1 MRDWIA
7 VVMAVLGVL
16 LVVAGGTLLV
26 LKALATTNVAT
37 RPAPEPID
45 DAQTAIVPPVT
56 ATETTS
62 APVAREPRQ
71 PVVGRLADAAR
82 RLPSAARL
90 IGWGVVLLVLSA
102 IAAGAIT
109 FNLQLAATS

>member
-26 LKALATTNVAT
+26 LNALATTNRAAPVA
-37 RPAPEPID
+37 EPID
-45 DAQTAIVPPVT
+45 DAQTAIVPPITDSEAT
-56 ATETTS
+56 AG
-62 APVAREPRQ
+62 PVARGPRQ
-71 PVVGRLADAAR
+71 PVVGRLAEAAR
-82 RLPSAARL
+82 RLPSADRL

-109 FNLQLAATS
+109 FNLQLAANS